1 MGLKLILKDV
11 EVASSSIAT
20 RKVWASK
27 DPNAKPEDPSR
38 ARFELVVRVAKGTL
52 AHRDLLHALE
62 TVMTGTPVED
72 LRPSLARQKAA
83 EHPKLGDIALV
94 EMCDVTSLKVKN
106 AQTLRDP
113 DGPKSQRGKLSSWA
127 DGILAPGDF
136 LLTTRARNRPQC
148 IDENARRYDGEV
160 HGCIVDVHCDLW
172 VRKNTQNPGIS
183 FEVEGV
189 RIISRT
195 EKAAVDVFGL
205 GSGDIAYDYLPPD
218 LVGAG
223 EAIGK
228 AHEAEVPR
236 SVEREPAPKV
246 VAPKM
251 DAFDW

>member
-1 MGLKLILKDV
+1 MGLKLILKNVDV
-11 EVASSSIAT
+11 CSSNIAT

-27 DPNAKPEDPSR
+27 DPNAQPEDPSR
-38 ARFELVVRVAKGTL
+38 ARFELVVHIAKGTL

-62 TVMTGTPVED
+62 TVMTGTAVEG

-136 LLTTRARNRPQC
+136 LLTARARNRPQC
-148 IDENARRYDGEV
+148 IDENARRFDGEV
-160 HGCIVDVHCDLW
+160 HGCVVDVHCDLW

-183 FEVEGV
+183 FEIEGV

-195 EKAAVDVFGL
+195 EKAAGDVFGL
-205 GSGDIAYDYLPPD
+205 GSGDVAYDYLPPD

-223 EAIGK
+223 DAIGK
-228 AHEAEVPR
+228 APETETPR
-236 SVEREPAPKV
+236 YLEREPAPRV
-246 VAPKM
+246 VAPKI

>member
-1 MGLKLILKDV
+1 MGLKLILKNV

-20 RKVWASK
+20 RKVWVSK
-27 DPNAKPEDPSR
+27 DPSKPEDPSR
-38 ARFELVVRVAKGTL
+38 ARFELAVRVAKGTL

-62 TVMTGTPVED
+62 TVMTGTAVEG

-136 LLTTRARNRPQC
+136 LLTARARNRPQC

-172 VRKNTQNPGIS
+172 VRKNAQNPGIS

-189 RIISRT
+189 RILSRT

-205 GSGDIAYDYLPPD
+205 GSGDVAYDYLPPD

-228 AHEAEVPR
+228 APEAETPR
-236 SVEREPAPKV
+236 FMERDPAPKV
-246 VAPKM
+246 VAPKI